1 MLSIPENSTR
11 DLCCMLTSLCSAG
24 ATLSMYF
31 VLVSY
36 LYTYRCRFFPAVYY
50 LTTSKIAIAVLGNLA
65 FALALTLYN
74 LTTKVDMLE
83 QQVGGYLAS
92 YTN

>member
-1 MLSIPENSTR
+1 MYSI
-11 DLCCMLTSLCSAG
+11 
-24 ATLSMYF
+24 
-31 VLVSY
+31 LVSH
-36 LYTYRCRFFPAVYY
+36 LYTCRCRFFPAVYY

-83 QQVGGYLAS
+83 QQVGGYFAS
-92 YTN
+92 YFNSMYSTGLPGDFERI